1 VVNTKDRIGKKM
13 LDAIKELGDYV
24 KKREGLGD
32 IETFVDRVKLDKN
45 TKQVLCIVFQHT
57 ARGFSYKSIIQE
69 EYDPR
74 KASLY
79 LYRGGS
85 SRGID
90 TLPSAL
96 ITDKVEKTFRNKIAR
111 WFKDKDEALF
121 RMIAEELEKN
131 RDKIERKLI
140 ERYKGIP
147 KEERRN
153 VLITLKLEEN
163 GNEKYIGEI
172 YVFKNVL
179 VQDTVRS
186 YYFLDSIGESR
197 GEGICY
203 LCGNSGEIYG
213 FVLPSLRSS
222 GFGLSFS
229 TADKRGFSPNFIQE
243 NHWKEI
249 PICEYCARTLET
261 GKRFLD
267 DNLSFPKKGFNFFGC
282 EYYVIPKIIF
292 GELFDEFYDIVTYY
306 KDKEYVDGLL
316 SEEDYL
322 EEIVK
327 DKEDVV
333 RLIFLFYTQKG
344 GGKYIDIVRCVED
357 VLPSWIKEMYDC
369 QDSVKKM
376 DIFREDNMQKMINKG
391 WVGNFVDGLRLIG
404 KNEDRKGLS
413 KNNWFVKFTRDFFP
427 SSKTEGTHDK
437 YFMDVVSS
445 ILSRKPIDKDFMI
458 SAFVDRIRSAY
469 KERDGYRLKLLCLKA
484 LMLYLFV
491 VKMNLLRGEKMG
503 EEKTVEETEGEDLE
517 SKVKQFFEE
526 YGFHNPAK
534 RAAFSVGMLVDYLLW
549 VQRSERGSGYG
560 EEPFWSNLYGLVL
573 DDKKVKRLYPKAIGK
588 LRQYRK
594 GYPALEEVASKY
606 LAEAEQDWNI
616 SNDET
621 SYYFALGM
629 TLRRLFS
636 KNKEEKKEEE

>member
-1 VVNTKDRIGKKM
+1 M

-32 IETFVDRVKLDKN
+32 IETFVDKAKLDKN
-45 TKQVLCIVFQHT
+45 TKHVLCIVFQHT
-57 ARGFSYKSIIQE
+57 ERGFSYKGVIQE

-163 GNEKYIGEI
+163 GNKKYIGEI
-172 YVFKNVL
+172 DVFKNIL

-282 EYYVIPKIIF
+282 EYYVIPKIVF

-327 DKEDVV
+327 EKEDVV

-357 VLPSWIKEMYDC
+357 VLPSWIKELYDC

-376 DIFREDNMQKMINKG
+376 DIFREENMQKMVSKG

-404 KNEDRKGLS
+404 KDEDRKGLS

-458 SAFVDRIRSAY
+458 SAFVNRIRSAF
-469 KERDGYRLKLLCLKA
+469 KARKGRDLKILCLKA
-484 LMLYLFV
+484 FMLYSFLAKV
-491 VKMNLLRGEKMG
+491 DLLRGERM
-503 EEKTVEETEGEDLE
+503 EEGKALEKIEGENFD
-517 SKVKQFFEE
+517 SKVERFFREH
-526 YGFHNPAK
+526 GFTGSAK
-534 RAAFSVGMLVDYLLW
+534 KAAFSVGMLVDYLLW
-549 VQRSERGSGYG
+549 VQRDERGIKDFGK
-560 EEPFWSNLYGLVL
+560 EPFWSNLYGLIL
-573 DDKKVKRLYPKAIGK
+573 DEKKIKGLFPKAISK
-588 LRQYRK
+588 LRQYGK
-594 GYPALEEVASKY
+594 GKPTLEAVVSKY
-606 LAEAEQDWNI
+606 LAEAEQSWDI
-616 SNDET
+616 SNDEA

-629 TLRRLFS
+629 TLGRLFS
-636 KNKEEKKEEE
+636 KDKEKEEEKKEGE

>member
-1 VVNTKDRIGKKM
+1 M

-32 IETFVDRVKLDKN
+32 IETFVDKAKLDKN
-45 TKQVLCIVFQHT
+45 TKHVLCIVFQHT
-57 ARGFSYKSIIQE
+57 ERGFSYKGVIQE

-140 ERYKGIP
+140 ERYKEIP

-163 GNEKYIGEI
+163 GNKKYIGEI
-172 YVFKNVL
+172 DVFKNIL

-282 EYYVIPKIIF
+282 EYYVIPKIVF

-327 DKEDVV
+327 EKEDVV

-357 VLPSWIKEMYDC
+357 VLPSWIKELYDC

-376 DIFREDNMQKMINKG
+376 DIFREENMQKMVSKG

-404 KNEDRKGLS
+404 KDEDRKGLS

-458 SAFVDRIRSAY
+458 SAFVNRIRSAF
-469 KERDGYRLKLLCLKA
+469 KAHKGHDLKILCLKA
-484 LMLYLFV
+484 FMLYSFLAKV
-491 VKMNLLRGEKMG
+491 DLLRGERM
-503 EEKTVEETEGEDLE
+503 EEGKAVEKIEVENFD
-517 SKVKQFFEE
+517 SKVERFFREH
-526 YGFHNPAK
+526 GFTGAAK
-534 RAAFSVGMLVDYLLW
+534 KAAFSVGMLVDYLLW
-549 VQRSERGSGYG
+549 VQRDERGIKDFGK
-560 EEPFWSNLYGLVL
+560 EPFWSNLYGLVL
-573 DDKKVKRLYPKAIGK
+573 DEKKIKGLFPKAISK
-588 LRQYRK
+588 LRQYGK
-594 GYPALEEVASKY
+594 GKPTLEAVVSKY
-606 LAEAEQDWNI
+606 LAEAEQNWDI
-616 SNDET
+616 SNDEA

-629 TLRRLFS
+629 TLGRLFS
-636 KNKEEKKEEE
+636 KDKEKEEEKKEGE

>member
-13 LDAIKELGDYV
+13 LGAIKELGDYV
-24 KKREGLGD
+24 KKRERLGD
-32 IETFVDRVKLDKN
+32 IETFVDKAKLDKN
-45 TKQVLCIVFQHT
+45 TKQILCIVLQH
-57 ARGFSYKSIIQE
+57 RDEEISYRKVVVE
-69 EYDPR
+69 DYDSK
-74 KASLY
+74 KAMLC
-79 LYRGGS
+79 LYRRGASG
-85 SRGID
+85 GID
-90 TLPSAL
+90 ISPSTL
-96 ITDKVEKTFRNKIAR
+96 ITKIDSTFENKITN
-111 WFKDKDEALF
+111 WFKDRESNLLKIMGKE
-121 RMIAEELEKN
+121 
-131 RDKIERKLI
+131 IERRRDEIKRDLI
-140 ERYKGIP
+140 KRYEEIP
-147 KEERRN
+147 KNAKRN
-153 VLITLKLEEN
+153 VLLTVKLEEN
-163 GNEKYIGEI
+163 SKEKYIGEI
-172 YVFKNVL
+172 SEFKEIFI
-179 VQDTVRS
+179 QETFKR
-186 YYFLDSIGESR
+186 YCFLKSIGESK

-203 LCGNSGEIYG
+203 LCGKSGEVCG
-213 FVLPSLRSS
+213 FVLPSF
-222 GFGLSFS
+222 GFSFS
-229 TADKRGFSPNFIQE
+229 TADKKGFSPNFIQDE
-243 NHWKEI
+243 QWKEI
-249 PICEYCARTLET
+249 PICKDCVISLER

-267 DNLSFPKKGFNFFGC
+267 EHLSFPKKGYNLFTPHRDRKKMRPWG
-282 EYYVIPKIIF
+282 YYVIPKFVF
-292 GELFDEFYDIVTYY
+292 GEIFEEFYNDITYFS
-306 KDKEYVDGLL
+306 DKEYEKGLL

-327 DKEDVV
+327 EKEDVL
-333 RLIFLFYTQKG
+333 RLIFLFYRRKG
-344 GGKYIDIVRCVED
+344 GGAYIDIMYYVED
-357 VLPSWIKEMYDC
+357 VLPSWIKELYECQYD
-369 QDSVKKM
+369 VRREA
-376 DIFREDNMQKMINKG
+376 IFREENIKKILGKEWTGDFISG
-391 WVGNFVDGLRLIG
+391 RIG
-404 KNEDRKGLS
+404 KEKGLGE
-413 KNNWFVKFTRDFFP
+413 NNWFIKFTRDLFP
-427 SSKTEGTHDK
+427 SSETEGMYDK

-573 DDKKVKRLYPKAIGK
+573 DEKKIKGLFPKALSK

-594 GYPALEEVASKY
+594 GHSALETVVSKY

-636 KNKEEKKEEE
+636 KNKEEKKEGE